1 MKNYNE
7 NKNKDNTDNNI
18 KYLNKEIQYWKWSLG
33 ESYYKSAR
41 PVSENKQEKHTLN
54 TNDFDLEN
62 FDSTFQQYNAIN
74 QSLEENYLN
83 NQFINDNNNDNELIG
98 ITNSVFSRNQL
109 DNQISKR
116 EDLDTRIADRE
127 MLAQRGVNPFL
138 NGSNYVDDIFTRDN
152 FLKPINTSIGKPVEN
167 NN

>member
-1 MKNYNE
+1 MENY
-7 NKNKDNTDNNI
+7 NKNKQYTYNQI
-18 KYLNKEIQYWKWSLG
+18 KYSNKEIQCWKWSLG

-41 PVSENKQEKHTLN
+41 PAPEKKQEKNTLN

-138 NGSNYVDDIFTRDN
+138 NSSNYVDDIFTRDN
-152 FLKPINTSIGKPVEN
+152 FLKPINTSIGKPVETN
-167 NN
+167 N